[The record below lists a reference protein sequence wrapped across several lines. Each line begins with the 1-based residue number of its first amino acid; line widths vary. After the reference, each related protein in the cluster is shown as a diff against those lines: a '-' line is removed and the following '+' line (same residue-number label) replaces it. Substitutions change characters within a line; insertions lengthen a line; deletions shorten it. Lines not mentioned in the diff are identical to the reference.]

1 VQLDLLRV
9 DEDEQREAACPVLGQ
24 PVGGHGVARRRHA
37 QQRGRRPARREHDGT
52 PGWEASRVTAE
63 TNQRVA
69 ACSAESP
76 TGCQAHTRVWRAG
89 VLHAE
94 GVPVVDL
101 SDHLEAEDTV
111 VWLDL
116 LRPTQEDMAVL
127 TEEFGLHPLAIEDAL
142 HDHQRAKLDHYA
154 DHEFLAA
161 YAVQPCG
168 VDSDT
173 LLETGEIAA
182 FFTPRGLITVRKSDM
197 FDLRPL
203 LQRWD
208 ATASL
213 AGSGVAYLAHG
224 LVDHLVDGHA
234 DAVALLDDEAE
245 ELEDLLFDADAA
257 GKGELQRRSFALRK
271 DLTTLRRAVVP
282 MRQVVGA
289 MARPGSGLVDER
301 MAPYLRDVDDHVQR
315 AVESIDSLRDV
326 LGTILDTNL
335 TLASN
340 RLNETI
346 FRLTAYA
353 AILAATT
360 AITGYFG
367 QNVPFPGSQQTS
379 GFVGSTVL
387 LVLSVVGLV
396 AYFKKKGWL

>member
-1 VQLDLLRV
+1 MTDSLLTAC
-9 DEDEQREAACPVLGQ
+9 AA
-24 PVGGHGVARRRHA
+24 
-37 QQRGRRPARREHDGT
+37 D
-52 PGWEASRVTAE
+52 
-63 TNQRVA
+63 
-69 ACSAESP
+69 SP
-76 TGCQAHTRVWRAG
+76 TGCQAHTRVWRDG
-89 VLHAE
+89 RLHAE

-101 SDHLEAEDTV
+101 SEHLAVEGTV

-116 LRPTQEDMAVL
+116 LRPSPADMEVL

-161 YAVQPCG
+161 YAVQQCSDG
-168 VDSDT
+168 GDT

-182 FFTPRGLITVRKSDM
+182 FFTERGLITVRKSALI
-197 FDLRPL
+197 DLRPL

-224 LVDHLVDGHA
+224 LLDHLVDGHA
-234 DAVALLDDEAE
+234 EAVALLDDEAE
-245 ELEDLLFDADAA
+245 QLEDLLFDADAA
-257 GKGELQRRSFALRK
+257 GKGDLQRRSFALRK

-289 MARPGSGLVDER
+289 MSRSGSGLVDEQ

-326 LGTILDTNL
+326 LATILDTNL

-367 QNVPFPGSQQTS
+367 QNVPFPGSQETS

-387 LVLSVVGLV
+387 LVLSVTGLV
-396 AYFKKKGWL
+396 AYFRRKGWL